1 MRTWGIV
8 TAIAAAAL
16 AATAADAVDVELRGS
31 VRTRYSLFSPVAGD
45 DYNLELRARPELFV
59 YLKNRFSANLTVRAQ
74 RNWGAGEE
82 TLGRG
87 DLEIDRAYF
96 DLRLGKWD
104 LRLGRQAINFGQAL
118 IWSPVD
124 LVDSNSPLDF
134 DVVKQGVDAVRAS
147 YSLSG
152 TASVLALVAFPDG
165 GAISLV
171 RSEMLVG
178 NADLGLVV
186 AEDGRDDDVIL
197 GFDVKGDLGVGY
209 WAEGAYHDPRGGD
222 DFYRL
227 VLGLDYSFPVKQQL
241 YFALQY
247 YYDGSGGTGVTD
259 YDYAALAASRRRFL
273 ARRYASLI
281 SNLAWDD
288 LTSLNGSVI
297 YNLEDRSY
305 VMTAGLARYF
315 FENLEVTVRGSLFR
329 GSGPGEYHPV
339 AGSPLAGRQPSE
351 VYELYLE
358 WRF

>member
-1 MRTWGIV
+1 MKTWGMV

-16 AATAADAVDVELRGS
+16 AAPAAEAVDVELRGS
-31 VRTRYSLFSPVAGD
+31 VRSRYSLFSPVAGD
-45 DYNLELRARPELFV
+45 DYNLELRARPELFI
-59 YLKNRFSANLTVRAQ
+59 YLKDRLTANLTVRAQ

-82 TLGRG
+82 TLGRD

-96 DLRLGKWD
+96 DLGLGKWD
-104 LRLGRQAINFGQAL
+104 LRFGRQAINFGQAL
-118 IWSPVD
+118 IWNPVD

-134 DVVKQGVDAVRAS
+134 DVVKEGVDAARAS
-147 YSLSG
+147 YSLSS

-171 RSEMLVG
+171 RGEVLLG

-186 AEDGRDDDVIL
+186 AEDGRDDDVIF

-227 VLGLDYSFPVKQQL
+227 VLGIDYSFPVKQQL

-247 YYDGSGGTGVTD
+247 YQDGSGGTGVAD

-273 ARRYASLI
+273 ARQYASLI
-281 SNLAWDD
+281 STLTLDD
-288 LTSLNGSVI
+288 VTSLSGSVI

-305 VMTAGLARYF
+305 VLTAAFARYF
-315 FENLEVTVRGSLFR
+315 FENLEVTVRASAFR
-329 GSGPGEYHPV
+329 GSGPGEYNPT

-358 WRF
+358 WWF